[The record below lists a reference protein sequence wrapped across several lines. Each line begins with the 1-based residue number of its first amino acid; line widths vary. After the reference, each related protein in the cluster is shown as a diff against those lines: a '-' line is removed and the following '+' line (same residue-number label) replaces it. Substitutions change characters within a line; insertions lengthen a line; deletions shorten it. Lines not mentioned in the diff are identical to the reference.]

1 MVVRRKG
8 GSHGHHGGE
17 EFDCTRFGLT
27 PPSPPS
33 AAQIAQRQARNYTC
47 GDDGDSHP
55 THNQAR
61 PYRQDQ
67 RIKRSPSTGRSR
79 IRQRS
84 VSTTTAISYASD
96 DEHEFLDDLSS
107 CGTVSETGRRP
118 RSVSSTSECH
128 GDVQQQRVSELDAS
142 YSVGEIFGMDDGT
155 SMHPSKNT
163 LDGPGKRP
171 RVSFYTAIYD
181 TSRGESRA
189 EGTSVRVLQQSTNKS
204 DIISGGGSQQSC
216 SPPVSQVSVPAADAT
231 TVASSHVS
239 DEEHSPRSPKS
250 RIRDVVGRISRTSL
264 TFFGDSEDGID
275 IESEEDDELFCDN
288 GYEATF
294 SQPGSKSVERSSA
307 TKRPRL
313 PSSLQRIEGDL
324 RRHETPLGLVRIV
337 PARESSLR
345 CILTRNGSG
354 GSVSPRAELAQSS
367 SSQRGR
373 SNILDAFSIRFPS
386 LLVTTGCILLVASA
400 LVATSTTDVSLPSL
414 TILLGA
420 QNLPPSILA
429 STYLSLVMNEVRY
442 QAFRVASVQCRD
454 LNAIRHDL
462 LGASDRLQNRRM
474 LLDPDETQKEER
486 VTDDIMIEKLRREA
500 SFVSRQRV
508 EER

>member
-8 GSHGHHGGE
+8 GGSHGHGGE

-33 AAQIAQRQARNYTC
+33 AAQIAERQARNYTH
-47 GDDGDSHP
+47 GDADSHP
-55 THNQAR
+55 PHNKSR

-84 VSTTTAISYASD
+84 EMSTTTAISYASD

-118 RSVSSTSECH
+118 RSVTSTSECH
-128 GDVQQQRVSELDAS
+128 GDARQPEVSELDAS
-142 YSVGEIFGMDDGT
+142 YSIEEIFGVDDGNDDT
-155 SMHPSKNT
+155 RMHPSKNAH
-163 LDGPGKRP
+163 DGPGKRP

-181 TSRGESRA
+181 TSL
-189 EGTSVRVLQQSTNKS
+189 RVLQQSDNKP
-204 DIISGGGSQQSC
+204 DIISGGGPQQSC

-275 IESEEDDELFCDN
+275 IEREEDVELFCDN
-288 GYEATF
+288 DYEATF
-294 SQPGSKSVERSSA
+294 PRSGSKSVERSSE

-313 PSSLQRIEGDL
+313 PSSLHRIEDDL
-324 RRHETPLGLVRIV
+324 RRRETPLGLIRIV
-337 PARESSLR
+337 PAREGSLR
-345 CILTRNGSG
+345 CILTRSGSG
-354 GSVSPRAELAQSS
+354 GGVSPRAQLAPSS
-367 SSQRGR
+367 STPCVR

-454 LNAIRHDL
+454 LNAIRYDL
-462 LGASDRLQNRRM
+462 LGASDRLQNRR
-474 LLDPDETQKEER
+474 LLIDLDEGEEEER
-486 VTDDIMIEKLRREA
+486 VPDDIMIEKLRREA

-508 EER
+508 EKR